1 MKLFLQASSGQPTIA
16 LWDGGLVFE
25 QEFAPFARP
34 DYAKSLKAALAQAG
48 LEMTALDGIIIDIGP
63 GRLGAT
69 RSAVAFANGLG
80 FALGIPLIGLNSFVL
95 LGSYV
100 EALHHTPCL
109 VLRKAARNQYHWAL
123 VKSAKIFEAGFA
135 DQDEIRLA
143 YRGPL
148 CVAGDA
154 AKSLALPDHPD
165 ATWHDLAFA
174 PARVL
179 QYLDIE
185 ARQTRHS
192 VVPLIDSAGL

>member
-1 MKLFLQASSGQPTIA
+1 MKLFLQSSSGQPGLA
-16 LWDGGLVFE
+16 LWDGAVVFE
-25 QEFAPFARP
+25 QEFPPFARP
-34 DYAKSLKAALAQAG
+34 DYAKSLSEALDQAG
-48 LEMTALDGIIIDIGP
+48 LEMAALDGIIIDIGP

-100 EALHHTPCL
+100 EFLHNAPCL

-123 VKSAKIFEAGFA
+123 VQAARILESGFA
-135 DQDEIRLA
+135 DQGEIRLA

-148 CVAGDA
+148 SIAGDA
-154 AKSLALPDHPD
+154 ATALALPDHPD
-165 ATWHDLAFA
+165 ATWHEITFA

-179 QYLDIE
+179 EILGIDQQP
-185 ARQTRHS
+185 AHS
-192 VVPLIDSAGL
+192 GVVPLIDSAGL